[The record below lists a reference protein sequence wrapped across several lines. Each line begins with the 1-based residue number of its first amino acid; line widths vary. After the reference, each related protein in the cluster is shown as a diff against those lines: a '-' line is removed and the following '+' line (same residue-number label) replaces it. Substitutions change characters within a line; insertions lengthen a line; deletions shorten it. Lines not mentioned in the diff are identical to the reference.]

1 MPIDDIALAGTEA
14 DGTRSSTYCT
24 YCYREGKFINP
35 NLGLDDMEVIVR
47 EQMMKRQMPQ
57 HLIDTALTM
66 LPSLERWKQPVTAHQ

>member
-1 MPIDDIALAGTEA
+1 
-14 DGTRSSTYCT
+14 
-24 YCYREGKFINP
+24 
-35 NLGLDDMEVIVR
+35 MEVIVR